1 MLFALAVLAAL
12 PVLVIALIA
21 GLRAP
26 VRVLLASYS
35 FILPLG
41 SSLTIPLGLP
51 APFNTVSSLG
61 GLVVLVGMIGH
72 LALGRRS
79 ARHLLPAVPAWML
92 FTAFAGMSIAWSLD
106 PAATA
111 KAFVVLTS
119 LLVFYV
125 IAMLLPADPDDV
137 TRVEEAIVAG
147 GAVAGLYGLVL
158 LATSG
163 LQLTRRD
170 VPRFATAGG
179 VGEGT
184 DPNITAA
191 TLVLPFAL
199 ALSRALRAK
208 TPGARALFGGAAA
221 ITGVGIMLTGSRG
234 GLLATIVAAVVVLI
248 QSEHRRKA
256 TIVVVAIG
264 LAGTITFLSAPSEL
278 RTRVFRSWSSG
289 RTDIWR
295 TGMSACERYCWAGA
309 GWGTFPTIYQD
320 ELHTNPGARGLD
332 RPFVAH
338 NIYISAAL
346 ETGVIGFGLMM
357 FAIGISIRD
366 LFRLPRG
373 VRAPPLAGLAGL
385 LVASMFLTTVTFKY
399 FWLVMIYA
407 GLMSHAYSRREQA
420 ARPAWARA
428 LQPINA

>member
-26 VRVLLASYS
+26 VRVLLAAYA

-41 SSLTIPLGLP
+41 SSIKLPLGLP
-51 APFNTVSSLG
+51 SPFDTVSSLA
-61 GLVVLVGMIGH
+61 GLVVLVGMLGH
-72 LALGRRS
+72 LTLGRRS
-79 ARHLLPAVPAWML
+79 ARNVLPAVPAWML
-92 FTAFAGMSIAWSLD
+92 FAAFSGLSIAWSVD
-106 PAATA
+106 PASTA
-111 KAFVVLTS
+111 RAFMVLVS
-119 LLVFYV
+119 LLLFYV
-125 IAMLLPADPDDV
+125 VAMLLPADREDV
-137 TRVEEAIVAG
+137 SRVEEAIVAG
-147 GAVAGLYGLVL
+147 GAVAGLYGMAL

-170 VPRFATAGG
+170 IPRFAVAGG

-208 TPGARALFGGAAA
+208 TPGSRALFSGAAA
-221 ITGVGIMLTGSRG
+221 ITGIGIMLTGSRG
-234 GLLATIVAAVVVLI
+234 GMLATLVSAAVVLV

-256 TIVVVAIG
+256 TIMLLSIG
-264 LAGTITFLSAPSEL
+264 LVGTITFLAAPTQL
-278 RTRVFRSWSSG
+278 RTRVFKSWSSG

-295 TGMSACERYCWAGA
+295 TGLAACERYCWAGA
-309 GWGTFPTIYQD
+309 GWGTFPTVYLD

-357 FAIGISIRD
+357 FAIAISIRD
-366 LFRLPRG
+366 MFRLPRG

-385 LVASMFLTTVTFKY
+385 LVASMFLTTLTFKY

-407 GLMSHAYSRREQA
+407 GLMSQAHARREQA
-420 ARPAWARA
+420 VRRAWARA
-428 LQPINA
+428 LQPTNA